1 MKQDSS
7 NAAAKGSL
15 STARLFLKPSMRIL
29 ARSLKSP
36 AAGKRRAADKWRD
49 LVGGI
54 SRKLEIRQ
62 ADTLIQD
69 LIRSDIC
76 RRFESGSAAVRYI
89 IVLVHAVAAYSQSA
103 D

>member
-15 STARLFLKPSMRIL
+15 FTARLFLKPSMRIL
-29 ARSLKSP
+29 ARSRKSP
-36 AAGKRRAADKWRD
+36 AAGKRRAADDWRD
-49 LVGGI
+49 LVGWI
-54 SRKLEIRQ
+54 SRKLEIGEPH
-62 ADTLIQD
+62 ALIHD

-76 RRFESGSAAVRYI
+76 RRFESGSAAVRYV
-89 IVLVHAVAAYSQSA
+89 IVLVHAIAAYTQSA